1 MSLHR
6 RPLGRGRWIAA
17 LAAILIAVGC
27 VLPWFRAGG
36 AEGLPALDGNGFYG
50 PGILVFLAALA
61 TLALVALPYA
71 MGDRPTAVDRWWV
84 YGLLAGIG
92 ALGLLLLGIETPPAT
107 GRGIAGALFKIAG
120 WFFLFVS
127 AMAFLGA
134 FLAFRNKRPSS
145 GVAPD
150 RRGRDARER

>member
-36 AEGLPALDGNGFYG
+36 AEGLPALEGNGFYG

-92 ALGLLLLGIETPPAT
+92 ALGLLLRGLAIAVDSGGFETMLPDRAPGIWLAA
-107 GRGIAGALFKIAG
+107 AGVVG
-120 WFFLFVS
+120 
-127 AMAFLGA
+127 
-134 FLAFRNKRPSS
+134 LAFATAELYGARP
-145 GVAPD
+145 
-150 RRGRDARER
+150 E